1 MNPLEQTPAATPW
14 EVMRVRLE
22 AEIGAL
28 MDRGDA
34 VGASSLRSA
43 LDAWWTQQTEWNARA
58 TELLGVHHE
67 INNALVGV
75 RGNTQLLLMNPA
87 VQSIGIRERLEV
99 VLRESGRI
107 QEAAGRLRELKAG
120 LSGSAAGSRAA

>member
-1 MNPLEQTPAATPW
+1 MNPLEQTPTATPW

-28 MDRGDA
+28 EQRGDSA
-34 VGASSLRSA
+34 GASSLRGT
-43 LDAWWTQQTEWNARA
+43 LDAWWAQQMEWNARA

-75 RGNTQLLLMNPA
+75 RGNAQLLLMNPA
-87 VQSIGIRERLEV
+87 VQQIGIRERLEV

>member
-1 MNPLEQTPAATPW
+1 MSSLEQTPAATPW
-14 EVMRVRLE
+14 EVLRVRLE

-28 MDRGDA
+28 EARGDA
-34 VGASSLRSA
+34 AGASSLRST
-43 LDAWWTQQTEWNARA
+43 LDAWWTRQMEWNARA
-58 TELLGVHHE
+58 TEILGVHHE

-75 RGNTQLLLMNPA
+75 RGNAQLLLMNPA
-87 VQSIGIRERLEV
+87 VQQIGIRERLEV

-120 LSGSAAGSRAA
+120 LSGAAAGSRAA